1 MTFSCPHYEYD
12 TDNCVKLKGKCIPGR
27 KGCVLAGKVKM
38 SEALINKLKE
48 LEELSEDEEEV

>member
-38 SEALINKLKE
+38 SEALIKKLKE
-48 LEELSEDEEEV
+48 LEEFSEDEE